1 MLAPY
6 EVNKCER
13 DYGVSFGMKSSNFKY
28 IYIYIFC
35 VSFGIGLWWSCRSC
49 SIRSHVTRRSG
60 SCYNPHF
67 VIWIY
72 IYIYIYIYLFIFPL
86 HSYHFQ
92 LNCLSGQTKRNIF
105 SAVSWL
111 LYFYFYEPVSFQLN
125 KKITY
130 LRVGLFSKNKMELA
144 IYFSL

>member
-1 MLAPY
+1 MW
-6 EVNKCER
+6 ER
-13 DYGVSFGMKSSNFKY
+13 LWREFWNEIIKLQ
-28 IYIYIFC
+28 IYIFC
-35 VSFGIGLWWSCRSC
+35 ISFGIGLWWSCRSC
-49 SIRSHVTRRSG
+49 SIRSHVTCRSG

-72 IYIYIYIYLFIFPL
+72 IYIYIYLFNFPL

-92 LNCLSGQTKRNIF
+92 LNCLSGQTKRNILC
-105 SAVSWL
+105 AVSWL

-130 LRVGLFSKNKMELA
+130 LKVGLFSKNKMELA

>member
-1 MLAPY
+1 MW
-6 EVNKCER
+6 ER
-13 DYGVSFGMKSSNFKY
+13 LWREFWNEIIKLQ
-28 IYIYIFC
+28 IYIFC
-35 VSFGIGLWWSCRSC
+35 ISFGIGLWWSCRSC
-49 SIRSHVTRRSG
+49 SIRSHVTCRSG

-72 IYIYIYIYLFIFPL
+72 IYIYLFNFPL

-92 LNCLSGQTKRNIF
+92 LNCLSGQTKRNILC
-105 SAVSWL
+105 AVSWL

-125 KKITY
+125 KKMTY